1 MTPSQ
6 EEVWLQAAGGT
17 KVSFGTAG
25 ESIYFLLSEQCG
37 GWSPTLLAA
46 GSCSDFPLLSDSD
59 ISILGIAV
67 QGGDTVIN
75 SISLRLLLLLLVLFC
90 FGFLFFALV
99 LTCLLKV
106 RWGEGGLDVVAS
118 LAAGILSRVAK
129 WNPFVFR

>member
-25 ESIYFLLSEQCG
+25 ESIYFLLSEQRG

-67 QGGDTVIN
+67 QGGDTAIN
-75 SISLRLLLLLLVLFC
+75 SISLRLLLVVVVGFVLLWVS
-90 FGFLFFALV
+90 FLRSGPHL
-99 LTCLLKV
+99 
-106 RWGEGGLDVVAS
+106 
-118 LAAGILSRVAK
+118 
-129 WNPFVFR
+129 PP